1 MLASVARKE
10 TASLELR
17 VKEDGKI
24 LQPAVD
30 GKFVDIDFRSSGT
43 GQYVANSSAHLCSA
57 TSSSGTMRMIR
68 IHPEIARFSGRA
80 LIALGRLCVFTLCAL
95 SHAPA
100 FEERHLET
108 EEIIRK
114 SVAANQLDFKAAVDF
129 NWKER
134 DSSGKGSKT
143 YQVTM
148 IEGTPYNRLLAV
160 NGKPL
165 STAKEAEELRKQQ
178 EAAAQRRV
186 ESPTDRQ
193 KRIAKFEKERT
204 RDNLMMEQ
212 LTQAFTFSLIGQRKV
227 RGFKVW
233 MLKATPRPGYQ
244 PPNVETQVLP
254 GMQGQLWVDQETYN
268 WVKVTAEVIRPVSI
282 EGFLAQVQP
291 GTRFEIEKSP
301 VGNGI
306 WQISHFSMKSSARIL
321 RVFPRSSSE
330 DDTYSDYKLNR

>member
-143 YQVTM
+143 Y
-148 IEGTPYNRLLAV
+148 
-160 NGKPL
+160 
-165 STAKEAEELRKQQ
+165 
-178 EAAAQRRV
+178 
-186 ESPTDRQ
+186 
-193 KRIAKFEKERT
+193 
-204 RDNLMMEQ
+204 
-212 LTQAFTFSLIGQRKV
+212 
-227 RGFKVW
+227 
-233 MLKATPRPGYQ
+233 
-244 PPNVETQVLP
+244 
-254 GMQGQLWVDQETYN
+254 
-268 WVKVTAEVIRPVSI
+268 
-282 EGFLAQVQP
+282 
-291 GTRFEIEKSP
+291 
-301 VGNGI
+301 
-306 WQISHFSMKSSARIL
+306 
-321 RVFPRSSSE
+321 
-330 DDTYSDYKLNR
+330 